1 MLGEALSSFV
11 VSVLFPRPREH
22 LHLDDDN
29 PELND
34 DVEVAPPSQLVP
46 TSWWLGGLC
55 AAVVLVVAIFSPM
68 FDLQIWQILTAV
80 ALSCLVAI
88 LAVRALGQTD
98 LNPVSGVGKLSQIV
112 FAVVAPGQ
120 VVMNLV
126 AGALAEVAHL
136 SVGL

>member
-1 MLGEALSSFV
+1 MLGEALSSFL

-22 LHLDDDN
+22 LHMDDEN
-29 PELND
+29 SELND
-34 DVEVAPPSQLVP
+34 DVEVAPSSQLVP

-55 AAVVLVVAIFSPM
+55 AAVVLVVSIFSPM
-68 FDLQIWQILTAV
+68 FDLQIWQTLTAV
-80 ALSCLVAI
+80 LLSCLVAI

-126 AGALAEVAHL
+126 AGALAEVP
-136 SVGL
+136 